1 MKELLK
7 KLALV
12 VSIIVSL
19 FVLHSKV
26 LAQETLTVE
35 QWQEDLQTLSTE
47 MQTRHKDLFH
57 TQSEESFHNAVKQL
71 HSQIP
76 QMQSH
81 EIIVELARIAN
92 AVGDGHSGIRFGDQA
107 IPFKRFSLQF
117 HWLEDGIFV
126 KAAPKSLT
134 GIVGAQLVAIEKT
147 TIEDA
152 LTTLS
157 PLIARD
163 NDQGLKYNL
172 PVLLTM
178 PKVLNAVK
186 LSSGTEST
194 EFTFKKDGKSITKR
208 LTIGDYKGNSGH
220 HFAREDDNW
229 ADARDKSGN
238 PTPLWLR
245 NVNKPFA
252 YIYDDA
258 TQTAYIQ
265 INSIRN
271 SDKESLPAFAN
282 RVFKDIDTRE
292 AARLVVDI
300 RRNGGGN
307 NYLTRPVIKEIIQR
321 PNLEQ
326 AGKLFCIIG
335 ARTFSA
341 AQNFTNRLE
350 NWTHVTFVGEPTS
363 QHVNLFGD
371 TQKIKLPNSGITV
384 RASYLWWQDMDP
396 RDDREWTAPDLYTP
410 LTSTDYENNVDPA
423 MQAILNHK
431 QTRLAQELLEIVK
444 SKGFDSAASYF
455 KQKKSNKLYHFAD
468 FEDEINRAG
477 YGKVFAKDMESAITL
492 FRLNVAAHPDSW
504 NAHDSLGE
512 GYMTQGKTKL
522 AIQSYKKSL
531 ELNSDNDNGRQMIAR
546 MEAGSE

>member
-12 VSIIVSL
+12 ISIIVSL

-26 LAQETLTVE
+26 IAQETLTPE
-35 QWQEDLQTLSTE
+35 QWREDLQTLSTE
-47 MQTRHKDLFH
+47 MQERHKDLFH
-57 TQSEESFHNAVKQL
+57 TQSEESFHNAVKKL
-71 HSQIP
+71 HANIP
-76 QMQSH
+76 NMQSH
-81 EIIVELARIAN
+81 EVIVELARIAN
-92 AVGDGHSGIRFGDQA
+92 AVGDGHSGIRFGDRA
-107 IPFKRFSLQF
+107 IPFKRFALQF

-126 KAAPKSLT
+126 KAAPKDLSE
-134 GIVGAQLVAIEKT
+134 IVGAELIAIEKAS
-147 TIEDA
+147 IDDA
-152 LTTLS
+152 LKALS

-172 PVLLTM
+172 PVLFTM
-178 PKVLNAVK
+178 PKVLHAVR

-194 EFTFKKDGKSITKR
+194 EFTFSKNGKSITKR
-208 LTIGDYKGNSGH
+208 LTTSDYKGNSGH
-220 HFAREDDNW
+220 HFAREDGNW
-229 ADARDKSGN
+229 ADARDKSKN

-258 TQTAYIQ
+258 TKTAYIQ

-271 SDKESLPAFAN
+271 SDEESLPAFAN

-292 AARLVVDI
+292 ADRLVVDI

-321 PNLEQ
+321 PNLER
-326 AGKLFCIIG
+326 AGILFCIIG

-363 QHVNLFGD
+363 QNVNLFGD

-396 RDDREWTAPDLYTP
+396 RDDRQWTAPDLYTP
-410 LTSTDYENNVDPA
+410 LTSTDYHNNIDPA
-423 MQAILNHK
+423 MQAILKHK
-431 QTRLAQELLEIVK
+431 HTRLGKELLELADT
-444 SKGFDSAASYF
+444 KGFDAAASYF
-455 KQKKSNKLYHFAD
+455 KKKKSNKLNQFTD

-477 YGKVFAKDMESAITL
+477 YGKMSEKNMEAAITL
-492 FRLNVAAHPDSW
+492 FRLNVAAHPESW
-504 NAHDSLGE
+504 NTYDSLGE
-512 GYMTQGKTKL
+512 GYMYQGNTEL
-522 AIQSYKKSL
+522 AIQSYKKSI
-531 ELNSDNDNGRQMIAR
+531 ELNPENDNGRQMIAK
-546 MEAGSE
+546 MEAGSD